1 MLIEEPI
8 SRFILPIEI
17 ADCTGSIWTT
27 AFDEFASV
35 LLKGKDIETLKRYD

>member
-1 MLIEEPI
+1 MIEEPI

-35 LLKGKDIETLKRYD
+35 ILQGRDISVLKQLD